1 MRLKAIVFDWDLTLW
16 NSWDIHVWLLHQTA
30 DALGLSRPHPTLIAQ
45 EFHRPFFEHLAWFL
59 GNDHEKIIDIYIGL
73 YRESVAEKA
82 HLYPGIAET
91 LQTLKERGYRLAIFS
106 DKRHAFGEAELEQA
120 GAKSLLDRTLFL
132 HDGRPYKPDPAGLRE
147 VMEALEVSPEETLY
161 VGDSHQ
167 DIDCAHRAGVRSAA
181 ALWGSVNREQV
192 LARRPHYQL
201 ETVGEFA
208 ATLGLG

>member
-1 MRLKAIVFDWDLTLW
+1 
-16 NSWDIHVWLLHQTA
+16 
-30 DALGLSRPHPTLIAQ
+30 
-45 EFHRPFFEHLAWFL
+45 
-59 GNDHEKIIDIYIGL
+59 
-73 YRESVAEKA
+73 
-82 HLYPGIAET
+82 
-91 LQTLKERGYRLAIFS
+91 
-106 DKRHAFGEAELEQA
+106 
-120 GAKSLLDRTLFL
+120 
-132 HDGRPYKPDPAGLRE
+132 
-147 VMEALEVSPEETLY
+147 MEALEVSPEETLY